1 MNKILNIG
9 IDFLDKKKIEVVRDF
24 LIFFLTYC
32 IIGWIY
38 EELVFAIE
46 EDIIVNR
53 GFLFGPWLPIY
64 GIGGLL
70 ITLIFYRVKDKPAK
84 LGRINFRPLIIY
96 FESVILS
103 TVVEL
108 LSTYIIDF
116 SGGNFKTLW
125 NYSGEFMNFQGRIAL
140 IPDAKFGIIA
150 LLAIYIVQPILK
162 KFISTNQK
170 KINILTISILALF
183 LVDLIA
189 RIWLGSNFVG

>member
-9 IDFLDKKKIEVVRDF
+9 IDFSDKKNVEIVRDF

-84 LGRINFRPLIIY
+84 LGKINVRPLIIY

-125 NYSGEFMNFQGRIAL
+125 DYSGEFMNFQGRIAL

>member
-84 LGRINFRPLIIY
+84 LGKINFRPLIIY

-116 SGGNFKTLW
+116 CGGNFRNLW
-125 NYSGEFMNFQGRIAL
+125 DYSGEFMNFQGRIAL

>member
-1 MNKILNIG
+1 M
-9 IDFLDKKKIEVVRDF
+9 
-24 LIFFLTYC
+24 
-32 IIGWIY
+32 
-38 EELVFAIE
+38 
-46 EDIIVNR
+46 
-53 GFLFGPWLPIY
+53 
-64 GIGGLL
+64 
-70 ITLIFYRVKDKPAK
+70 
-84 LGRINFRPLIIY
+84 
-96 FESVILS
+96 
-103 TVVEL
+103 EL

-125 NYSGEFMNFQGRIAL
+125 DYSGEFMNFQGRIAL